1 MSPLCSRE
9 HARLFQPW
17 SLATEPE
24 QALGEAGDFI
34 ELPSVSS
41 YQQLQSDSDFPVIHA
56 RFLSDI
62 RELREL
68 AHRYV
73 NDLYDRALDIFHDKL
88 AAPGGTIQDS
98 LLPLYRDTRFR
109 IHQLVLQLRH
119 PDIRHED
126 YIAIILH
133 ECLSGIHLCPGGVYS
148 RFANVLPNLHAVCHK
163 ELDGILF
170 KARYDL
176 FRSFVQSYMLQ
187 QQQECL
193 DLGEEME
200 VHWFNGLYNLYCEN
214 LALPPIEDSLA
225 NACLNDQELDQFLS
239 AAELSVSAFAILR
252 KISEQW
258 SELLAATLASVGY
271 AHWLRRPTG
280 CYENTAVGINVLNTQ
295 VFSPIN
301 CQMRASVSHALDLT
315 MVMDCTSDDSFHLGR
330 HREKLFAWLT
340 GHFFR
345 SDTRV
350 FASLGSTGGKT
361 ACIATINQLYFWVLE
376 SDQPMHIGQTC
387 HFVPE
392 QHQSLQLG
400 HLQAIDFST
409 WTTATAL
416 ALLTQ
421 ALEQTSAATE
431 VAEFFLNPQ
440 VVKQIQRLPGL
451 VMQTLTILLR
461 EKLVYRDEFKHQL
474 RRQVCQHF
482 ACATVPVSSTTL
494 GWLHGTPLMLQ
505 VLVELHR
512 RGRDISQ
519 VTAQLNT
526 RQISEF
532 PAKQIS
538 ELLTSADC
546 QRLFAQ
552 ACRLGQA
559 QIIFKLVLT
568 GHCHDLILKWEQ
580 ANKDNSPGSSNRG
593 TILSGASYLLAI
605 DDINHA
611 QDNGMPALC
620 NAIGQRHWLVVRV
633 LLNVPGI
640 DASVRDKY
648 GMTPLHHAALNG
660 RHEVVSALID
670 LPGVNVNAID
680 HNGSTP
686 LHRAAD
692 GGHPGAVRAL
702 LRARD
707 IDANAVDRD
716 GMTALII
723 AANADHASCIRE
735 LIRMPAVDVNAISTS
750 GWTAL
755 CGAAQFGHINCVR
768 ALLKGTNIKV
778 NLPTYK
784 YGWTPLFCAAEKD
797 RLECLKELLAIADI
811 DVNRTNHGGF
821 TPLHVAADHGS
832 KSCLEAL
839 LAKPELDIN
848 QVASDGFRA
857 IHFACQRGSW
867 QCVRLLLSHPGIRID
882 VFTAEGDGPL
892 NLSVRTGN
900 LRCVQA
906 LVELC
911 TGRIVNHKVR
921 GWSPLNR
928 AAEMGNPAI
937 VRALL
942 SVSGVDVNAS
952 NDDDWSPLHC
962 AVRQNHI
969 WCTEALLSRPDIA
982 INAVTRTGH
991 TALNIAVRYG
1001 SVDCLKLLLKH
1012 PQVDVNQACYDG
1024 MTPLHTAVQED
1035 QPLCLGI
1042 LLSMR
1047 GIELNRLAR
1056 SGLTALELAA
1066 ENGRL
1071 ACLKVLLKVP
1081 DIQVNLSPRYG
1092 GGPPLHRAA
1101 AKGFVACVKEL
1112 LSAPGIEI
1120 NKQCDR
1126 GYTALHQAAQNG
1138 YPACVQE
1145 LLSAPGVDASLPC
1158 RLGRTPQDIADRTQ
1172 YTQCSSLLKKQ
1183 PGTAFFSNDTLER

>member
-1 MSPLCSRE
+1 MSPLCS

-17 SLATEPE
+17 PVATETE
-24 QALGEAGDFI
+24 QALGQASDFI
-34 ELPSVSS
+34 ELPPVSS
-41 YQQLQSDSDFPVIHA
+41 YQQLQSEGDFPVIHA

-73 NDLYDRALDIFHDKL
+73 SDLYDRALDIFHDKL
-88 AAPGGTIQDS
+88 AAPGRTIRDS
-98 LLPLYRDTRFR
+98 LLPLYRDTRYR
-109 IHQLVLQLRH
+109 IHQLVRQLRH
-119 PDIRHED
+119 PQVRHED

-133 ECLSGIHLCPGGVYS
+133 ECLSGIDLCPGGVYG
-148 RFANVLPNLHAVCHK
+148 RFANVLPDLHAVCHQ

-176 FRSFVQSYMLQ
+176 FRTFVQSYMLH
-187 QQQECL
+187 QQQEACH

-214 LALPPIEDSLA
+214 LALPPVEDSLA
-225 NACLNDQELDQFLS
+225 NACLNDQELYQFLS
-239 AAELSVSAFAILR
+239 AAELSVNAFAILR

-258 SELLAATLASVGY
+258 SEQLAATLASVGY

-280 CYENTAVGINVLNTQ
+280 CYENTAVGIDALNTQ
-295 VFSPIN
+295 VFNPIN
-301 CQMRASVSHALDLT
+301 CQMGASASHALDLT
-315 MVMDCTSDDSFHLGR
+315 VVMDSVSDDSFHLGR

-340 GHFFR
+340 GHFFG

-350 FASLGSTGGKT
+350 FASLASTGGKT

-376 SDQPMHIGQTC
+376 SDQPVGQTC

-400 HLQAIDFST
+400 HLLAIDFST
-409 WTTATAL
+409 WTAATAL
-416 ALLTQ
+416 ALVTQ
-421 ALEQTSAATE
+421 ALEQTTAATD

-440 VVKQIQRLPGL
+440 VVRQINRLPGL
-451 VMQTLTILLR
+451 VRQTLRILLR
-461 EKLVYRDEFKHQL
+461 EKLIYRDEFRHQL
-474 RRQVCQHF
+474 RRLVCQHF
-482 ACATVPVSSTTL
+482 ACATVPVAPTAL
-494 GWLHGTPLMLQ
+494 GWLYDTPLMLE

-512 RGRDISQ
+512 SGRDISQ

-538 ELLTSADC
+538 ELLTGADC
-546 QRLFAQ
+546 QRLFEQ

-559 QIIFKLVLT
+559 QIMCKLVLT
-568 GHCHDLILKWEQ
+568 GHCHDLIRKWAQ
-580 ANKDNSPGSSNRG
+580 TTQDNSTGSGNRG
-593 TILSGASYLLAI
+593 TVLSGARYLLAI
-605 DDINHA
+605 DDINQE

-620 NAIGQRHWLVVRV
+620 NAIGEWHWLVARV

-640 DASVRDKY
+640 NASVRDKY
-648 GMTPLHHAALNG
+648 GMTPLHQAALNG
-660 RHEVVSALID
+660 RHDVVSALID

-680 HNGSTP
+680 HEGFTP

-692 GGHPGAVRAL
+692 RGHPGALRAL
-702 LRARD
+702 LQARG
-707 IDANAVDRD
+707 IDANAADQD
-716 GMTALII
+716 GMTALIL
-723 AANADHASCIRE
+723 AANGDHALCIRE
-735 LIRMPAVDVNAISTS
+735 LIRMPAVDVNATTTS

-768 ALLKGTNIKV
+768 ELLKGTNIKV

-797 RLECLKELLAIADI
+797 RLECLKELLANPDI
-811 DVNRTNHGGF
+811 DVNRANHGGF

-839 LAKPELDIN
+839 LARPEIDIN
-848 QVASDGFRA
+848 QVASDGRRA
-857 IHFACQRGSW
+857 IHFACRRGSW
-867 QCVRLLLSHPGIRID
+867 ECVRRLLSHPGIRID

-892 NLSVRTGN
+892 SLSVHTGN

-906 LVELC
+906 LVGLC
-911 TGRIVNHKVR
+911 TGHIVNHKVR

-942 SVSGVDVNAS
+942 SVSGIDVNAS
-952 NDDDWSPLHC
+952 NDDDWAPLHC
-962 AVRQNHI
+962 AVRKNSV
-969 WCTEALLSRPDIA
+969 WCTEALLNRQDIA

-1001 SVDCLKLLLKH
+1001 SVHCLKLLLKH

-1047 GIELNRLAR
+1047 GIELNQLAR

-1081 DIQVNLSPRYG
+1081 GIQVNLSPQYG

-1126 GYTALHQAAQNG
+1126 GYTALHQAVQNG

-1158 RLGRTPQDIADRTQ
+1158 RLGRTPQDIADGTH

-1183 PGTAFFSNDTLER
+1183 PGTAFFSNDTCDR